1 MRQICAALL
10 DRAQAAGEVRADV
23 DATDLFLLVYSLA
36 SASAQ
41 DGAPARSANHLLTV
55 VCDGLRTNRTPR
67 PY

>member
-10 DRAQAAGEVRADV
+10 DRAQRAGDVRTDV

-41 DGAPARSANHLLTV
+41 DGVPPRSADHVLTV
-55 VCDGLRTNRTPR
+55 VCDGLRTACARVS
-67 PY
+67 